1 MLTIVQLQALLLA
14 IVSIFLHINCLPID
28 RAELVVDRETGEDG
42 GNGTDR
48 RTAVTEKLPVT
59 VRTGLAVEETIGP
72 FLNGKTMWPIIKSVG
87 ANKTNTPRFDG
98 VRPRTLFGLT
108 PYTLTGW
115 HPVKTGCASYV
126 CPD

>member
-1 MLTIVQLQALLLA
+1 MLTIVRLQALLLA
-14 IVSIFLHINCLPID
+14 VVSIFLHINCLPID

-48 RTAVTEKLPVT
+48 RTAVAEKLPVT

-87 ANKTNTPRFDG
+87 PNKGTHPVLTESHPVN
-98 VRPRTLFGLT
+98 VQGLT
-108 PYTLTGW
+108 PSMYRN
-115 HPVKTGCASYV
+115 
-126 CPD
+126 